1 MSQAADQIEPWHQT
15 NWDARAAANFVGG
28 GSGSGL
34 LIAAA
39 VAAAAGAPYRP
50 LAFAALVL
58 VAAGLACVWF
68 EIGRP
73 WRALNVFLHP
83 RTSWMTR
90 EALVAVPLF
99 VAGTA
104 ALWQAGG
111 AYAWVTAALAASFLW
126 CQAQILRAA
135 KGIPAWREPR
145 VVPLIFATGLVEGTG
160 LLAIACALPA
170 PPHDLARPAAAVLAG
185 LAVVRG
191 IAWRAYRARL
201 EAPKRSLAALDGAA
215 PVFHHAGNWVAAF
228 LAAVAAL
235 VAPGA
240 VAAPLGAI
248 AGAIAAA
255 AGWHLKFVLVARAGF
270 NQGFA
275 LPRLPVRGSGTPGR
289 AAKPGWGPPAAALNA
304 HQRGR
309 GSRP

>member
-1 MSQAADQIEPWHQT
+1 
-15 NWDARAAANFVGG
+15 
-28 GSGSGL
+28 
-34 LIAAA
+34 
-39 VAAAAGAPYRP
+39 
-50 LAFAALVL
+50 
-58 VAAGLACVWF
+58 
-68 EIGRP
+68 
-73 WRALNVFLHP
+73 
-83 RTSWMTR
+83 MTR

-235 VAPGA
+235 VA
-240 VAAPLGAI
+240 
-248 AGAIAAA
+248 
-255 AGWHLKFVLVARAGF
+255 RAGF